1 MYSAGLNNYCR
12 FASGDEFSEIAEKV
26 KTFDVPVPKD
36 QNLTI
41 TKSIWKRSGVLRTQ
55 AFGTGKL

>member
-12 FASGDEFSEIAEKV
+12 FASGDEFSEIAEKI

-41 TKSIWKRSGVLRTQ
+41 TKTNMEKIWGFTN
-55 AFGTGKL
+55 AGF